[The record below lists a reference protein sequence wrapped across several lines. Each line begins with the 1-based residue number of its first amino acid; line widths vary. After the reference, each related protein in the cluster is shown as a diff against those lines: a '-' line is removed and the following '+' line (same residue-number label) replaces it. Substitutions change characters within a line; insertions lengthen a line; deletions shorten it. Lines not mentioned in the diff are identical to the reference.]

1 MTSDEDRSLIVRFTA
16 GGTRE
21 MCWHLFTWGDAVT
34 VEAPES
40 LRREIAEMCFR
51 LAVHHQVRPDPAGD
65 RV

>member
-1 MTSDEDRSLIVRFTA
+1 
-16 GGTRE
+16 

-40 LRREIAEMCFR
+40 LRLEIAEMCSR
-51 LAVHHQVRPDPAGD
+51 LAAHHQVRPDPVGD